1 MIRTETLFVEVLQ
14 HSKGTRNMG
23 LQSLRELNYVAVSSR
38 FVFVDKD
45 RLPRLERNSREAKRK
60 RVAVNLLDLLKRSK
74 RGKKM
79 INSA

>member
-1 MIRTETLFVEVLQ
+1 
-14 HSKGTRNMG
+14 MG

-38 FVFVDKD
+38 FVFADKD
-45 RLPRLERNSREAKRK
+45 RLPRLERNSREGKRK